1 MSKARVIAFYLPQF
15 HPIPEN
21 DQWWGKGFTEWTSV
35 GKAKPLFKGHYQPK
49 VPADLGYYDLRS
61 PWVREEQAELAREA
75 GVEGFAYWHYW
86 FGGGKTILQR
96 PFLDMMASKS
106 PDFPFCLAWGNH
118 SWSNKTWKTGMSKK
132 AANTMIAEQ
141 TYPGVE
147 DFTAHFNYVL
157 PAFKDERY
165 IKVDGKP
172 LFIIFDSSFKELPLF
187 IETWQKLAK
196 QNGLKGI
203 YFVGYAYNAGYNK
216 VNNPKEKRPYLA
228 LDEAGARYKYAL
240 AKGLDGVNSIGM
252 ARAEY
257 IVAGKYKQLFKKV
270 LEKFTSIKPLNI
282 FDQKKINEHIFVPED
297 KWENVYPTIMPN
309 WDRSPRAGRNAI
321 IYVNS
326 TPEVFKQHI
335 LDAVELVKDKAPEHR
350 ILFLKSWNEWGE
362 GNYVEPDLRYGK
374 GYIKALAEVLKD

>member
-118 SWSNKTWKTGMSKK
+118 SWSNKTWKSGMSKK

-147 DFTAHFNYVL
+147 DFIAHFNYVL

-203 YFVGYAYNAGYNK
+203 HFVGYAYNAGYNK
-216 VNNPKEKRPYLA
+216 VDNPKEKRPYLA

-240 AKGLDGVNSIGM
+240 ARGLDGVNSIGM

-257 IVAGKYKQLFKKV
+257 IVEGKFKQLFKKV
-270 LEKFTSIKPLNI
+270 MGKLTSIKPLNI
-282 FDQKKINEHIFVPED
+282 YDQKKINEHIFVPED

-374 GYIKALAEVLKD
+374 GYIKALAEALKD